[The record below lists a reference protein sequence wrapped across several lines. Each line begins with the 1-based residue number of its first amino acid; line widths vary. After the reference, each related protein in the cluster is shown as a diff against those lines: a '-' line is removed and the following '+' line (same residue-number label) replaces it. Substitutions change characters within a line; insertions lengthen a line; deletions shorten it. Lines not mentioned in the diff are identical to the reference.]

1 MEYLDTLTSEF
12 ENAANPTKAIDQKR
26 YMRDQ
31 FEYYGLT
38 SPQRREILKPF
49 LAKAFLPPKKDLQKI
64 VKTCWKKPQREYYY
78 FAQELTQKYIKQF
91 EKSDI
96 ELLEHMIV
104 NKSWWDT
111 IDFIA
116 SNLVGPYFKKFPEQ
130 IEPTVEKWL
139 DSKNIWLQRS
149 TLLFQLKYKD
159 KLDVALLENII
170 SRLLGTKEFFINKA
184 IGWILRS
191 HSRVNADWVVDFV
204 ERTEL
209 SNLSRREALKLLR

>member
-1 MEYLDTLTSEF
+1 MQYLETLTAEF

-31 FEYYGLT
+31 FEFYGLT
-38 SPQRREILKPF
+38 SPQRREIVKPF
-49 LAKAFLPPKKDLQKI
+49 LIKAYLPPKKELHKI
-64 VKTCWKKPQREYYY
+64 VKACWKKPQREYFY

-96 ELLEHMIV
+96 ELLEYMII

-116 SNLVGPYFKKFPEQ
+116 SNLAGPYFKIFPEQ
-130 IEPTVEKWL
+130 IEPIVEKWMT
-139 DSKNIWLQRS
+139 SENIWLQRS

-159 KLDVALLENII
+159 ELDTVLLENII
-170 SRLLGTKEFFINKA
+170 PRLLGTKEFFINKA

-191 HSRVNADWVVDFV
+191 HSRVDADWVVDFV
-204 ERTEL
+204 DRTAL
-209 SNLSRREALKLLR
+209 SNLSKREALKLL

>member
-49 LAKAFLPPKKDLQKI
+49 LAKAYLPPKKDLQKI